1 MSSYKFSPQQFI
13 CTKDPNDM
21 KSHVDD
27 QGNVMYHTL
36 SVKQLQNILKAKAA
50 LLDNKK
56 KKKIFSQLETINEKP
71 ALIKLVRKYVQPS
84 EVKALLSSKGVTY
97 TDYPELMKNC
107 EYRKKYN
114 TLAAQEKMYDDTK
127 ATYDKT
133 WRQTANLSLG
143 ICILLVGIFYQN

>member
-13 CTKDPNDM
+13 CTKDPDEM
-21 KSHVDD
+21 KEWVNGYVKSDADD
-27 QGNVMYHTL
+27 AHT
-36 SVKQLQNILKAKAA
+36 N
-50 LLDNKK
+50 
-56 KKKIFSQLETINEKP
+56 
-71 ALIKLVRKYVQPS
+71 
-84 EVKALLSSKGVTY
+84 
-97 TDYPELMKNC
+97 YPELMKNC

>member
-13 CTKDPNDM
+13 CTKDPENMEDWVNRYG
-21 KSHVDD
+21 KSQTDD
-27 QGNVMYHTL
+27 QGNVM
-36 SVKQLQNILKAKAA
+36 
-50 LLDNKK
+50 
-56 KKKIFSQLETINEKP
+56 
-71 ALIKLVRKYVQPS
+71 
-84 EVKALLSSKGVTY
+84 TY

-107 EYRKKYN
+107 EYRKKYS

-143 ICILLVGIFYQN
+143 ICILLVGIYYQN

>member
-13 CTKDPNDM
+13 CTKDPDEM
-21 KSHVDD
+21 KDWVDTYGKSHAEGG
-27 QGNVMYHTL
+27 GNTMTHT
-36 SVKQLQNILKAKAA
+36 N
-50 LLDNKK
+50 
-56 KKKIFSQLETINEKP
+56 
-71 ALIKLVRKYVQPS
+71 
-84 EVKALLSSKGVTY
+84 
-97 TDYPELMKNC
+97 YPELMKNC

-114 TLAAQEKMYDDTK
+114 TLSAQEKMYDDTK